1 MESGLAG
8 FKQLLREFKGISA
21 WMIGGGLVV
30 PFAAERAS
38 LSPPWPSGIVLLTA
52 ISELVV
58 LMLVY
63 QFLKSAKRRTINI
76 VLVISAIVLATIG
89 TVYVTMASLYIYE
102 VPTTKERFVKG
113 YLCTPEAAT
122 VFAQKCPDLGLT
134 ELSTANFEAEALWT
148 RSSIAKVRIALVA
161 NWVSAFV
168 ALAVFMGSFIVYQ
181 VQVGKRNVRG
191 RGATT

>member
-8 FKQLLREFKGISA
+8 FRELLREFKGISV
-21 WMIGGGLVV
+21 WMVGGGLVV
-30 PFAAERAS
+30 PFAADRAS

-63 QFLKSAKRRTINI
+63 QFLKSARRRTINV
-76 VLVISAIVLATIG
+76 VLTVSAIVLATIVTG
-89 TVYVTMASLYIYE
+89 YVTMASLYIYQ

-122 VFAQKCPDLGLT
+122 VFGAKCPDLGLS

-148 RSSIAKVRIALVA
+148 RSSIAKVRIALVV
-161 NWVSAFV
+161 NWISAFV
-168 ALAVFMGSFIVYQ
+168 ALAVLMGSFIVYQ
-181 VQVGKRNVRG
+181 AQVGKRNVR
-191 RGATT
+191 RKAATV